1 MCTLTSASGARRTAR
16 RTPASGGA
24 RCWARRPVAD
34 WRAVPVWRAAHR
46 LVAWAAA
53 RGAGPGDP
61 LPARRVS
68 RRLSLVGGGT
78 GAAQAGADGLPAAAA
93 AGDESTIRLFLALL
107 FSISFLVL
115 VQTSRPFV
123 DASSQFAT
131 VASQTI
137 LCFTRVL
144 ALLFKSVKSLPAG
157 VDLQRALASRPP
169 SGSRRRSSASTL
181 RCSCSR
187 CCLS

>member
-1 MCTLTSASGARRTAR
+1 VLGGQRDVPRQAVGLAAGLVVLWPIGVPCLFGALLIVSSHGQRHEAL
-16 RTPASGGA
+16 G
-24 RCWARRPVAD
+24 
-34 WRAVPVWRAAHR
+34 RATRFLHAEYRDGCR
-46 LVAWAAA
+46 LWEV
-53 RGAGPGDP
+53 
-61 LPARRVS
+61 
-68 RRLSLVGGGT
+68 
-78 GAAQAGADGLPAAAA
+78 AQALRKLVLTGFLLLLPQ
-93 AGDESTIRLFLALL
+93 EMSTIRLFLALL
-107 FSISFLVL
+107 FSVSFLVL